1 MVGIV
6 LPVAAFMV
14 PDGRFLVV
22 EGYDIS
28 TLHAISYRGIMA
40 NLLERPIRQPN
51 EGLSI
56 MPNALLP
63 KV

>member
-28 TLHAISYRGIMA
+28 TLHAISYRGIDGQSVGKA
-40 NLLERPIRQPN
+40 DTATQRGVKHHAECFV
-51 EGLSI
+51 S
-56 MPNALLP
+56 
-63 KV
+63 